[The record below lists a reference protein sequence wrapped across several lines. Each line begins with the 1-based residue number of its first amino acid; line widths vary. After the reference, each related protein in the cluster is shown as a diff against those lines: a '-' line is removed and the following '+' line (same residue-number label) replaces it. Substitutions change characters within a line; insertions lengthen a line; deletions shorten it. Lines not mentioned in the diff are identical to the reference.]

1 MLMTR
6 TCKIKLIHALK
17 IVSAE
22 IHQQNSPRG
31 SMSDQLDNCGVWN
44 YVEKKNIWRNL
55 TIIDVNCKKIRASN
69 YKKKQTHE
77 EGGDYRKKITRQNLC
92 RHINVM
98 KLLRVMNDIKTG
110 EHYIWC
116 GMGSTYDWILWR
128 MTKESHYR
136 RVWIM

>member
-1 MLMTR
+1 MWIVKKYERVT
-6 TCKIKLIHALK
+6 IKKH
-17 IVSAE
+17 
-22 IHQQNSPRG
+22 
-31 SMSDQLDNCGVWN
+31 
-44 YVEKKNIWRNL
+44 
-55 TIIDVNCKKIRASN
+55 
-69 YKKKQTHE
+69 THE

-128 MTKESHYR
+128 MIKESHYR
-136 RVWIM
+136 YEWIM